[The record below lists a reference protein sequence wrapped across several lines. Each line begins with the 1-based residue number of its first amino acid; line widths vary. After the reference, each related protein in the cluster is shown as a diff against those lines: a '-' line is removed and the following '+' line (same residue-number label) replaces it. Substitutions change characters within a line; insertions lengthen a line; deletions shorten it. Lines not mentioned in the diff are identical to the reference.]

1 MENYNANNQMN
12 SMYQPAVPNGTS
24 QMLSNQNN
32 TRREN
37 ADVSRILNTTTVP
50 QVSTADR
57 QYLSNLTSNNGG
69 TNTSS
74 TCTGNNCSYTPETV
88 TNIEFFPAYLKKF
101 IGYWVRLDFVI
112 GTTIEQRVGQLL
124 EVGASYVVIK
134 VLEPETIMMCDLYS
148 IKFVTII
155 LNENFEKLYSF

>member
-1 MENYNANNQMN
+1 MENYNTNNQMH
-12 SMYQPAVPNGTS
+12 SMYQPAIPNDS
-24 QMLSNQNN
+24 ARMMSSRNN
-32 TRREN
+32 TRQEN
-37 ADVSRILNTTTVP
+37 ADVNRILNTTTVP
-50 QVSTADR
+50 QVTTINDR
-57 QYLSNLTSNNGG
+57 YLSNMASNNGG
-69 TNTSS
+69 TNSSS
-74 TCTGNNCSYTPETV
+74 TCTGNNCSYMPETV
-88 TNIEFFPAYLKKF
+88 TNTEFFPAYLKKF
-101 IGYWVRLDFVI
+101 IGYWVRLDFII